1 MNRFCAELA
10 IFYWLLFGEV
20 CLENSCGITAKLAD
34 FSANLSLKIPWNWLF
49 LPRPVRSPVIGL
61 RRNCLLELI
70 VSLINLLKPTFPW
83 MKTRSFVLK
92 FNPQK
97 AENRILGLWNVKIS
111 HSRTRLDPV
120 FPPKRRGLTAP
131 CWYSRLLD
139 SNLLATS
146 IFIETPGYVFELKQ
160 QYSLLCYLLSSETW
174 GQLTWIALTDKSSHQ
189 CPLFLVLALPS
200 PCMAFS
206 QSPWVNSFWW
216 RIRGDKN
223 RMHMRLLLF
232 EIQRYTSML

>member
-1 MNRFCAELA
+1 MWNYREIGRFFREFVLK
-10 IFYWLLFGEV
+10 
-20 CLENSCGITAKLAD
+20 NPTKLA
-34 FSANLSLKIPWNWLF
+34 FSSTTCQKPCYRFTQKLL
-49 LPRPVRSPVIGL
+49 VGIG
-61 RRNCLLELI
+61 C
-70 VSLINLLKPTFPW
+70 VTDKLLKPTFPW

-111 HSRTRLDPV
+111 HSRMRLDPV

-200 PCMAFS
+200 PSMAFF

-223 RMHMRLLLF
+223 RMRMRLLLF

>member
-1 MNRFCAELA
+1 
-10 IFYWLLFGEV
+10 
-20 CLENSCGITAKLAD
+20 
-34 FSANLSLKIPWNWLF
+34 
-49 LPRPVRSPVIGL
+49 
-61 RRNCLLELI
+61 
-70 VSLINLLKPTFPW
+70 

-131 CWYSRLLD
+131 CWYSWLLD

-200 PCMAFS
+200 PSVWRFL
-206 QSPWVNSFWW
+206 SPHGSIHFGDVSEETKTECACVCCFLKFKDILQCFKQQEIWSF
-216 RIRGDKN
+216 
-223 RMHMRLLLF
+223 
-232 EIQRYTSML
+232 

>member
-1 MNRFCAELA
+1 MKATFSWIKNK
-10 IFYWLLFGEV
+10 LFFPQV
-20 CLENSCGITAKLAD
+20 SPQNSEI
-34 FSANLSLKIPWNWLF
+34 
-49 LPRPVRSPVIGL
+49 
-61 RRNCLLELI
+61 
-70 VSLINLLKPTFPW
+70 
-83 MKTRSFVLK
+83 
-92 FNPQK
+92 
-97 AENRILGLWNVKIS
+97 RILGLWNFKIFWGS
-111 HSRTRLDPV
+111 MPPDPL
-120 FPPKRRGLTAP
+120 PPRKRGLTAP

-160 QYSLLCYLLSSETW
+160 HYSLLCYLLSSETW

-200 PCMAFS
+200 PCMVFS

-216 RIRGDKN
+216 CIRGDKN